1 MQGGGGARGFSPSA
15 IPLLEARGIS
25 KSFSG
30 IGVLEDIS
38 LTFPASQV
46 HVLFGE
52 NGAGKSTFI
61 NIIAGALRP
70 DRGEILVDGCSQSLS
85 SVAAAR
91 RIGIAAVFQEFSL
104 APDLTVEENL
114 VLGNEPSH
122 GPWIDHATMRRL
134 AEEQLSAL
142 DFAIDTR
149 RIIRSLSRAEQ
160 QMVEI
165 AKALLTKPRVLI
177 LDEPT
182 ASLSEQETR
191 RLFAVVADL
200 KACGVAIIYISHRLA
215 EIFQIGDVVNVLRD
229 GKLVTTA
236 KTKDIDAHSLVEA
249 MLGRPL
255 AALFPTIVHTPGPT
269 HLRLNKVSSADG
281 SLRDV
286 SIEVRAGEIVGL
298 AGLVG
303 CGKSNIG
310 RACFGLLPDVVGEIF
325 VMGKTVTRPTPS
337 GMLERGLTYL
347 PSDRRREGLLLVR
360 SLEENITLSV
370 LQGRDVS
377 RGGFL
382 RLRALRRKAEALARQ
397 MGVRPPSLG
406 RIASQYSGG
415 NQQKIVLGK
424 TLAKAARVVIL
435 DEPTVGV
442 DVGAKAEI
450 YSVIAGLAATGAA
463 ILLISSD
470 LSEVINLCNRVYV
483 VHRGTILAH
492 LQSGEIGEE
501 ALLRNFFSEAELVS
515 GATNRIRDTAGLD
528 AG

>member
-1 MQGGGGARGFSPSA
+1 
-15 IPLLEARGIS
+15 
-25 KSFSG
+25 
-30 IGVLEDIS
+30 
-38 LTFPASQV
+38 
-46 HVLFGE
+46 
-52 NGAGKSTFI
+52 
-61 NIIAGALRP
+61 
-70 DRGEILVDGCSQSLS
+70 
-85 SVAAAR
+85 
-91 RIGIAAVFQEFSL
+91 
-104 APDLTVEENL
+104 
-114 VLGNEPSH
+114 
-122 GPWIDHATMRRL
+122 
-134 AEEQLSAL
+134 
-142 DFAIDTR
+142 
-149 RIIRSLSRAEQ
+149 
-160 QMVEI
+160 
-165 AKALLTKPRVLI
+165 
-177 LDEPT
+177 
-182 ASLSEQETR
+182 
-191 RLFAVVADL
+191 
-200 KACGVAIIYISHRLA
+200 
-215 EIFQIGDVVNVLRD
+215 
-229 GKLVTTA
+229 
-236 KTKDIDAHSLVEA
+236 
-249 MLGRPL
+249 
-255 AALFPTIVHTPGPT
+255 
-269 HLRLNKVSSADG
+269 
-281 SLRDV
+281 
-286 SIEVRAGEIVGL
+286 
-298 AGLVG
+298 
-303 CGKSNIG
+303 
-310 RACFGLLPDVVGEIF
+310 
-325 VMGKTVTRPTPS
+325 
-337 GMLERGLTYL
+337 
-347 PSDRRREGLLLVR
+347 LLLVR